1 VRRALI
7 AASLLAGAVAGSV
20 VMLTLQ
26 SVAPIEE
33 NNPGTTVTA
42 TTSIASPS
50 QQADPGQTTVDQA
63 VDTGSVPPADQVLLV
78 WTPAGLPA
86 GFADRVALL
95 EDVTAVTTIQGDLVH
110 LIQTESADGEVTD
123 LPPTG
128 YVIPFELIAFD
139 RETYPAFLA
148 PQESLAFTDLLP
160 DQVILGSTSAELR
173 GLGPGGVLTLENGSV
188 LGVTSVVPDVLIGG
202 AEGAVLTSDAERL
215 GVAVERYLLVR
226 YTGIRAEIESLVRA
240 ELPDGLAVRVR
251 SPGETPVLR
260 HGDAVLPQ
268 VAIKDRFGEFA
279 YRPDDDSTFE
289 IQPEWVDRNIVTAQV
304 PLLGPV
310 TCHRSLMPALTG
322 AMEDLEERN
331 LSFLVESDGFRGCFN
346 PRYIGAGRGISR
358 HAWGAAVDINLGS
371 NPEGLESVQD
381 PRLIEVMESWGFTS
395 GHEWLIPDPGHF
407 EYIRPPDPVG

>member
-1 VRRALI
+1 MRRALV
-7 AASLLAGAVAGSV
+7 AASLLAGAVAGSL

-26 SVAPIEE
+26 SVAPVDEG
-33 NNPGTTVTA
+33 NPGTSVSV
-42 TTSIASPS
+42 TTSIPSSSP
-50 QQADPGQTTVDQA
+50 QAAPGQTTIDRVA
-63 VDTGSVPPADQVLLV
+63 DTGSVPPADQVLLV

-86 GFADRVALL
+86 GFADRVAQL
-95 EDVTAVTTIQGDLVH
+95 EDVTAVTTIHGDLIH
-110 LIQTESADGEVTD
+110 LVRTESADGEVTN
-123 LPPTG
+123 PPPNG
-128 YVIPFELIAFD
+128 YVIPFELLAFD

-160 DQVILGSTSAELR
+160 DQVILGTTSAELR
-173 GLGPGGVLTLENGSV
+173 GLGPGGILTLENGSV
-188 LGVTSVVPDVLIGG
+188 LGVSSVVPDVLIGG
-202 AEGAVLTSDAERL
+202 AEGAVLTSDADRL
-215 GVAVERYLLVR
+215 GVAIERYLLVR
-226 YTGIRAEIESLVRA
+226 YTGLRADIESLVRA
-240 ELPDGLAVRVR
+240 ELPEGLAVRIR
-251 SPGETPVLR
+251 GPGETPVLR

-268 VAIKDRFGEFA
+268 MAIKDRFGEFA

-289 IQPEWVDRNIVTAQV
+289 IEPEWVDTNIVTTQV
-304 PLLGPV
+304 PLLGSV
-310 TCHRSLMPALTG
+310 TCHRSLLPALTG

-331 LSFLVESDGFRGCFN
+331 LSFLVEADGFQGCFN